1 VGLLIKKHL
10 TSTVVRAIV
19 LLYNTN
25 AYGGHD
31 MQKQYT
37 LEDFTNL
44 EYYNKL
50 RCADGDVVQYIAKR
64 KRARTHCL
72 ITVKNNT
79 VLKVQK
85 Y

>member
-1 VGLLIKKHL
+1 V
-10 TSTVVRAIV
+10 
-19 LLYNTN
+19 
-25 AYGGHD
+25 
-31 MQKQYT
+31 QKQYT

-72 ITVKNNT
+72 ITVKNNV